1 MISPYKE
8 KRTKIGRPAVLLIS
22 VQWLSD
28 CISASLN
35 IDQLMHHSWTTQS
48 TNWPSSS
55 LHTPAHLGTCL
66 TLKQR
71 WVVFQ
76 SYGPP
81 QPPAL
86 VISIW
91 SPIHFLSRRLSN
103 LVWTNGQ
110 VCVRQ
115 DSQYASL
122 NLTFWLVVWCHQRL
136 FWLVAKPGWL
146 QSLRGPMFNTFGLTI
161 WPLPFFS
168 FPDRQQAELQGST
181 NVNKNK
187 AWANKLREL
196 LYSTRQKNPRIQFHG
211 GLARTAFVK
220 GVAGTLL
227 RQGSLLRW

>member
-1 MISPYKE
+1 MAFWLYQCIPKYW
-8 KRTKIGRPAVLLIS
+8 PAHASQLNQGNIYLL
-22 VQWLSD
+22 
-28 CISASLN
+28 N
-35 IDQLMHHSWTTQS
+35 KPK
-48 TNWPSSS
+48 WPSSS
-55 LHTPAHLGTCL
+55 LNTPAHLGTCL

-71 WVVFQ
+71 GVIFQ

-136 FWLVAKPGWL
+136 SWLVAKHGWL
-146 QSLRGPMFNTFGLTI
+146 KTGRGQTVNTSDS
-161 WPLPFFS
+161 PLWADHLAPPIF
-168 FPDRQQAELQGST
+168 RLNIYKQQPWEKQGQIC
-181 NVNKNK
+181 
-187 AWANKLREL
+187 E
-196 LYSTRQKNPRIQFHG
+196 
-211 GLARTAFVK
+211 
-220 GVAGTLL
+220 
-227 RQGSLLRW
+227 